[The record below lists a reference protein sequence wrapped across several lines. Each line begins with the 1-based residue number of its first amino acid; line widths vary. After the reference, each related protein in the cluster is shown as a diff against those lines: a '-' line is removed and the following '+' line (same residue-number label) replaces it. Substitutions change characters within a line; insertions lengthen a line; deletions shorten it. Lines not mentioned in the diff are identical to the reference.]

1 MSLNVALTGI
11 NASNTEL
18 GVISDNIANV
28 NTTGFKKSRTDFGDL
43 VNTLSPDSTG
53 LGVRLQ
59 QVTQTFN
66 QGSIE
71 ETGRTFDMAITGEG
85 FFQLKGEQ
93 GIVYSRAGNF
103 NPLPITETVGNQE
116 TTTTYIVDSR
126 GQRLQGFVMQE
137 YPARATTEVRM
148 SLTLQNLDSLG
159 FLAIALEN
167 DPADF
172 DVENPL
178 TYNYRTSVEIMDG
191 QGFVHSLK
199 SYWLHTPPAPPTF
212 DSHTWQV
219 FHQLDD
225 RPVIDGGTVTFDD
238 GILDPTL
245 LGTIATNNLT
255 GSLTFSAAELGTGSA
270 ALTITLKDNRN
281 PALALN
287 ALPVGS
293 DALREGTEFSIDELT
308 ADGVLATRQLSN
320 AASDLFIDTT
330 TLSPQITRQAQIDLN
345 LSAAQEIV
353 HPTTLVDYT
362 VSLDGSTNII
372 AATFDPD
379 DPTTYTLS
387 NVVQVYDSLGIN
399 HHLQTYFVH
408 TGGDE
413 WSIYYRLDGNIVK
426 EGQDTGAG
434 DVGLGFNGITGE
446 LDLSISLFT
455 RPVIFM
461 AAELGSGASDLS
473 ITPDFSKVLQ
483 LVGDPFLSS
492 DWSETHSVLATT
504 ASADPTMINAAD
516 ASSYHYSTA
525 LTIYDSLG
533 IDHVL
538 NLYFRKIA
546 DSTWNVYQ
554 QVPDIQTIATKIG
567 SLTFDSQGLL
577 IAAQDNTRQT
587 SLDHPTMLE
596 ITGLSLGNGAA
607 RQNIQ
612 LDFTEATQFD
622 SEYVI
627 NRLEQD
633 GYTMG
638 QLSSVEADEDGM
650 IIAKYNNGQAK
661 TIGQVTL
668 ARFTNTQGLRRM
680 GDNNWIATQQS
691 GPAVTGK
698 PGDGLLG
705 QLVIGALESSNVELT
720 QELVDMINAQRSF
733 QANAQVINTTGTLY
747 QAILNTR

>member
-1 MSLNVALTGI
+1 MSLNIALTGI

-28 NTTGFKKSRTDFGDL
+28 NTTGFKKSRTEFGDL
-43 VNTLSPDSTG
+43 VNTLSLDSSG

-59 QVTQTFN
+59 RTTQTFA

-103 NPLPITETVGNQE
+103 NPLPITETVAGQK
-116 TTTTYIVDSR
+116 TTTSYIVDSL

-148 SLTLQNLDSLG
+148 NLTLQNLDSLG

-172 DVENPL
+172 DAENPL
-178 TYNYRTSVEIMDG
+178 TYNHITAVEVIDVK
-191 QGFVHSLK
+191 GFAHSLK
-199 SYWLHTPPAPPTF
+199 SYWLHIPATPPTF

-245 LGTIATNNLT
+245 LGTISTNNLM
-255 GSLTFSAAELGTGSA
+255 GSLTFSTAELGTGSS
-270 ALTITLKDNRN
+270 ALTITLKDNSN
-281 PALALN
+281 PAIALN
-287 ALPVGS
+287 ALPAGS
-293 DALREGTEFSIDELT
+293 DTLREGTEFSIDELT
-308 ADGVLATRQLSN
+308 ADGVLAARQLSN
-320 AASDLFIDTT
+320 VASDLFIDAA
-330 TLSPQITRQAQIDLN
+330 TLPPQITRQVQVNLN
-345 LSAAQEIV
+345 LSASQETV
-353 HPTTLVDYT
+353 HPTTLIDYT
-362 VSLDGSTNII
+362 VSLDGSTSII
-372 AATFDPD
+372 ATSFDPD
-379 DPTTYTLS
+379 DPATYTLS
-387 NVVQVYDSLGIN
+387 NAVQVYDSLGIN

-413 WSIYYRLDGNIVK
+413 WDVYYRLDGDIVK

-434 DVGLGFNGITGE
+434 DVGLGFNAITGE
-446 LDLSISLFT
+446 LEPSLSLFT
-455 RPVIFM
+455 RPVIFT

-473 ITPDFSKVLQ
+473 ITPDFSKALQ
-483 LVGDPFLSS
+483 LVGDFFSGS

-504 ASADPTMINAAD
+504 ASADLATINAAD

-546 DSTWNVYQ
+546 DNTWNVYQ
-554 QVPDIQTIATKIG
+554 QISGIQAVTAKVG
-567 SLTFDSQGLL
+567 SLTFDSRGLL
-577 IAAQDNTRQT
+577 LAAKDNAGQ
-587 SLDHPTMLE
+587 SALDHPTALE
-596 ITGLSLGNGAA
+596 ITSLSFGNGAG

-612 LDFTEATQFD
+612 LDFTEITQFN
-622 SEYVI
+622 SGYLT
-627 NRLEQD
+627 NHLEQD

-638 QLSSVEADEDGM
+638 QLSSFEADETGM
-650 IIAKYNNGQAK
+650 VIASYSNGQTK
-661 TIGQVTL
+661 ITGQVAL
-668 ARFTNTQGLRRM
+668 ARFTNTQGLKRI
-680 GDNNWIATQQS
+680 GDNNWIATRQS
-691 GPAVTGK
+691 GPAITGK
-698 PGDGLLG
+698 PGDGMLG
-705 QLVIGALESSNVELT
+705 QLVTGALENANVELT
-720 QELVDMINAQRSF
+720 QELVDMINAQRNF

-747 QAILNTR
+747 QSILNIR